1 MVTAKEFWDLVDNN
15 NPYKTVGK
23 LVAITGINYHR
34 MTQQRCDEVI
44 PKVED
49 LYKISQA
56 IGKSMEFLLTGKEEP
71 KKIEKKLP
79 DRIEKIIFYL
89 EHLATEED
97 FRLVERIL
105 RIPVERSANAECS

>member
-1 MVTAKEFWDLVDNN
+1 MYINGNDFWKRVDNL
-15 NPYKTVGK
+15 NPYPTITKLIAATGLDYGLVKKQRFDGRVPKT
-23 LVAITGINYHR
+23 A
-34 MTQQRCDEVI
+34 DS
-44 PKVED
+44 
-49 LYKISQA
+49 YKIAS
-56 IGKSMEFLLTGKEEP
+56 ILNTSVEFLLTGIEP
-71 KKIEKKLP
+71 LKHT